1 MPSYCSGSTEDLLD
15 DGSASAASGGGSGGG
30 GGGGGH
36 VAAEQEQQQQQREL
50 DPVRMTEEIRLRDEA
65 TERIERTMEEVNS
78 KYYLLY
84 ASWSSTDAAA
94 VAIYPSLVLLVSK
107 TWVRKYCCESEC
119 GSGGGCNR
127 LSRRRCHGGCCGG
140 GGGGCSGGGG
150 GGSGAGVDGEGAVVV
165 VVQLLLRLLLQKS
178 LRSCLLCGDVSL
190 LQMGR
195 RWFWTLTL

>member
-1 MPSYCSGSTEDLLD
+1 LD
-15 DGSASAASGGGSGGG
+15 DGSASAASGG

-150 GGSGAGVDGEGAVVV
+150 GGSDSGGGDGEGGLIV
-165 VVQLLLRLLLQKS
+165 VVQVLLRMFLQKEE
-178 LRSCLLCGDVSL
+178 LAILFV
-190 LQMGR
+190 M
-195 RWFWTLTL
+195 W